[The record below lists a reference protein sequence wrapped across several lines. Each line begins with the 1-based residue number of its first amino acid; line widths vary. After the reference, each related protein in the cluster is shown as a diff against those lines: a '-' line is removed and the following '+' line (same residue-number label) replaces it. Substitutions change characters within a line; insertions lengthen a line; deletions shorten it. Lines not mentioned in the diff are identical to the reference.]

1 MNAGELISPTLSALR
16 RTDTVEAALE
26 LMNSLG
32 VGELAVTEQQQLLG
46 YAPAAKIWAED
57 PDATLNQVLEFPLY
71 PLQAR
76 ADQHLYEIVP
86 MFAALQSTVLAVCAA
101 DGRYLG
107 MIDLRQLN
115 ALIGSTLTY
124 KGVGAIIELELAPR
138 DFSPAELM
146 RLVELNGAKVVGMVV
161 NDSNDDELLV
171 HLKLNT
177 TVLKAI
183 LATFERYGY
192 QVVAAHLR
200 EDTTQGDDERFRSYL
215 KFLDI

>member
-1 MNAGELISPTLSALR
+1 MNAGELISPSLSALR

-32 VGELAVTEQQQLLG
+32 VGELAVVEQQQLLG
-46 YAPAAKIWAED
+46 YAPAANIWAED
-57 PDATLNQVLEFPLY
+57 PDATLDQVLEFPLY

-76 ADQHLYEIVP
+76 SDQHLYEIVP

-115 ALIGSTLTY
+115 ALIGHTLTY
-124 KGVGAIIELELAPR
+124 KGVGAILELELVPR

-161 NDSNDDELLV
+161 NDSNDDQLLV

-177 TVLKAI
+177 TILKAI

>member
-1 MNAGELISPTLSALR
+1 MNAGDLISPVLSALQR
-16 RTDTVEAALE
+16 SDTVETALD

-32 VGELAVTEQQQLLG
+32 VGELAVAEQQRLIG
-46 YAPAAKIWAED
+46 YAQASRIWAED
-57 PDATLNQVLEFPLY
+57 TTLSLDEVLEFPLY
-71 PLQAR
+71 PVQAN

-86 MFAALQSTVLAVCAA
+86 MFAVLQSTVLAVSAV
-101 DGRYLG
+101 DGNYLG

-124 KGVGAIIELELAPR
+124 KGMGAILELELAPR
-138 DFSPAELM
+138 DFSPAEMM

-161 NDSNDDELLV
+161 NDNNNDQLLV

-177 TVLKAI
+177 TMLKAI

-192 QVVAAHLR
+192 QVVATHLR
-200 EDTTQGDDERFRSYL
+200 EDNTQGDDERYRSYL

>member
-16 RTDTVEAALE
+16 RTDTVEAALD

-86 MFAALQSTVLAVCAA
+86 MFAALQSTVLAVCVA

-124 KGVGAIIELELAPR
+124 KGVGAILELELAPR

-161 NDSNDDELLV
+161 NDSNDDQLLV

>member
-16 RTDTVEAALE
+16 RTDTVEAALD

-32 VGELAVTEQQQLLG
+32 VGELAVAEQQQLLG

-57 PDATLNQVLEFPLY
+57 PDATLEQVLEFPLY

-86 MFAALQSTVLAVCAA
+86 MFAALQATVLAVCAG

-124 KGVGAIIELELAPR
+124 KGVGAILELELAPR

-161 NDSNDDELLV
+161 NDSNDDQLIV

>member
-1 MNAGELISPTLSALR
+1 MNAGELISPSLSALR
-16 RTDTVEAALE
+16 RTDTVEAALD

-32 VGELAVTEQQQLLG
+32 VGELAVAEQQQLLG
-46 YAPAAKIWAED
+46 YAPAAKIWAEE
-57 PDATLNQVLEFPLY
+57 PDATLEEVLEFPLY

-86 MFAALQSTVLAVCAA
+86 MFAAIESTALAVCGA

-161 NDSNDDELLV
+161 NDSNDDQLLV

-177 TVLKAI
+177 TLLKAI

>member
-1 MNAGELISPTLSALR
+1 MNAGELISPALSALR
-16 RTDTVEAALE
+16 RTDTVEAALD

-46 YAPAAKIWAED
+46 YAPAARIWAED
-57 PDATLNQVLEFPLY
+57 PDATLDQVLGFPLY

-86 MFAALQSTVLAVCAA
+86 MFAALQSTVLAVCGA

-115 ALIGSTLTY
+115 ALIGNTLTY
-124 KGVGAIIELELAPR
+124 KGVGAILELELAPR

-161 NDSNDDELLV
+161 NDSNDDQLLV

-177 TVLKAI
+177 TILKAI

-200 EDTTQGDDERFRSYL
+200 EDNTQGDDERFRSYL

>member
-1 MNAGELISPTLSALR
+1 
-16 RTDTVEAALE
+16 
-26 LMNSLG
+26 
-32 VGELAVTEQQQLLG
+32 
-46 YAPAAKIWAED
+46 
-57 PDATLNQVLEFPLY
+57 
-71 PLQAR
+71 
-76 ADQHLYEIVP
+76 
-86 MFAALQSTVLAVCAA
+86 
-101 DGRYLG
+101 
-107 MIDLRQLN
+107 
-115 ALIGSTLTY
+115 
-124 KGVGAIIELELAPR
+124 
-138 DFSPAELM
+138 M